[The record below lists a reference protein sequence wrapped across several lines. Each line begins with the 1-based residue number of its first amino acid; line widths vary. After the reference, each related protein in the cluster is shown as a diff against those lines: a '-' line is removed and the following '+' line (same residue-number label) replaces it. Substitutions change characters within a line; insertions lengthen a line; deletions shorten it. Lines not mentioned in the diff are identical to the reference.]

1 MDADS
6 YFMVLSNVLRG
17 QDWKGSIDQFCETHM
32 ELFDFDGEEDDEFG
46 HGHFAIWEEYRI
58 LAEEIL
64 ESLLGELGAPS
75 GRWRSRSTVVCSRRR
90 AGPATRWRRTCW
102 RTS

>member
-64 ESLLGELGAPS
+64 ESLLGELGGSIGALEKQIDRRLQQAPR
-75 GRWRSRSTVVCSRRR
+75 GHCAARGHC
-90 AGPATRWRRTCW
+90 
-102 RTS
+102 

>member
-32 ELFDFDGEEDDEFG
+32 ELFDFDGEESNLG
-46 HGHFAIWEEYRI
+46 YRNKD
-58 LAEEIL
+58 LDLTQLPSARAA
-64 ESLLGELGAPS
+64 SRGGERDASRPTTRLPV
-75 GRWRSRSTVVCSRRR
+75 RSTRRSKPE
-90 AGPATRWRRTCW
+90 AL
-102 RTS
+102 

>member
-32 ELFDFDGEEDDEFG
+32 ELFDFDGEEDDEWSHAMASNKTSKQDKSMFSFG
-46 HGHFAIWEEYRI
+46 
-58 LAEEIL
+58 
-64 ESLLGELGAPS
+64 GANPM
-75 GRWRSRSTVVCSRRR
+75 RR
-90 AGPATRWRRTCW
+90 
-102 RTS
+102 